1 VPADGRAPIVV
12 SGRSLRG
19 EDLADLTCGVVRVPV
34 EHRLQ
39 VVPLRVR
46 TVSGQLTFQFHALRA
61 GSAGEQRGGDQQQEP
76 GQEKE
81 ANVVFTP
88 IRDRLGHRILSV
100 RDQNTF
106 DEKLRQKRLMTLI
119 HLYLV
124 HRYKADVV
132 HYVSPTD
139 DNQYQAAKMR
149 SHGIFSEVN
158 TDIGQIIVADVDA
171 ARTAELLNPDRVRL
185 GKLIR
190 KEA

>member
-1 VPADGRAPIVV
+1 
-12 SGRSLRG
+12 
-19 EDLADLTCGVVRVPV
+19 
-34 EHRLQ
+34 LQ
-39 VVPLRVR
+39 V
-46 TVSGQLTFQFHALRA
+46 A
-61 GSAGEQRGGDQQQEP
+61 
-76 GQEKE
+76 
-81 ANVVFTP
+81 
-88 IRDRLGHRILSV
+88 V